1 LTTKEH
7 GCIPILNNNGAWTTK
22 SFLSKDRLVL
32 SEGSDIY
39 TNNSDDHT
47 RVVTKALLVPDAE
60 LQEATFNSIFTS

>member
-1 LTTKEH
+1 
-7 GCIPILNNNGAWTTK
+7 
-22 SFLSKDRLVL
+22 LSKDRLVL

-39 TNNSDDHT
+39 TYNDSDHE